1 MSSTNQI
8 YMLCRELSDKI
19 GELGSSE
26 QRTSYAHTLRE
37 LLSIAEKRLAESREM
52 DAEKS
57 YSRCR

>member
-8 YMLCRELSDKI
+8 YMLCRELSDII

-26 QRTSYAHTLRE
+26 QRTSYANTLRE

>member
-19 GELGSSE
+19 GELGSTE
-26 QRTSYAHTLRE
+26 QRTTYANTLRE

>member
-1 MSSTNQI
+1 MSSTDQI

-37 LLSIAEKRLAESREM
+37 LLSIAEKQLSEYAAYLSELS
-52 DAEKS
+52 S
-57 YSRCR
+57 YEVE

>member
-57 YSRCR
+57 YSRCS

>member
-26 QRTSYAHTLRE
+26 QRTSYAYTLRE

-57 YSRCR
+57 YSRCS